1 MADKDFFS
9 SEQSHIM
16 IAAGMETPFKMP
28 IFYDF
33 DVEADLALVRQ
44 MVTEVEALGGRVRAV
59 VCDMGNASETL
70 PALTTKFGSLQISF
84 ISYD

>member
-16 IAAGMETPFKMP
+16 TTASMETPFKIP

-44 MVTEVEALGGRVRAV
+44 MVREVEAVGGRVRAV
-59 VCDMGNASETL
+59 VCDMDNASQTL
-70 PALTTKFGSLQISF
+70 LALTTKFGSLQISF
-84 ISYD
+84 I